1 MTERPYAG
9 KDAGQRRAERHAQ
22 LIAAGLELLGTVG
35 TSGTT
40 VRSVCQRAGLTSRYF
55 YESFANLDELL
66 VAVFDDLMERTVAK
80 VVAAIADSDGTV
92 AATIEA
98 LGTAFVAMTV
108 DDPLAVRVGFV
119 EAWGSEALMRR
130 RVQTLHDCAKLLAE
144 VIGND
149 APTAT
154 REQVE
159 VTAFIV
165 VGGLLESI
173 LGWLD
178 GSLKVDR
185 DTLIQHFTTAAIAA
199 FDRAVS

>member
-9 KDAGQRRAERHAQ
+9 KNAGQRRAERHAQ
-22 LIAAGLELLGTVG
+22 LTAAGLELLGTVG

-80 VVAAIADSDGTV
+80 VVAAIGDSDGTIG
-92 AATIEA
+92 ATIEA

-130 RVQTLHDCAKLLAE
+130 RVQTLHDCAHLLAA

-149 APTAT
+149 APTET

-178 GSLKVDR
+178 GSLKVNR
-185 DTLIQHFTTAAIAA
+185 ETLIQHFTTAAIAA